1 MTYEYTVCSFI
12 TLIQI
17 VVLHDSKTIINAFN
31 VYYIKFYTPSRTK
44 LAVCLTGW
52 FVFVF
57 RVRTEKQSGSVRRV
71 RLLTTEV
78 PWSDVTSVTTGI
90 TGKTQKFSHP
100 KKCSWHVCP
109 ICRTC
114 VGITQEPPADESWF
128 CPKHRVSLPPKRS
141 GGSSSS
147 SKKKNRAKGKS
158 AKKKSLSWTSSASPQ
173 PNCVQNFMCKNSYLH
188 QMCNVLGPHLV
199 ASSVSSCLSVRP
211 FCPFARTIYN

>member
-1 MTYEYTVCSFI
+1 M
-12 TLIQI
+12 QI
-17 VVLHDSKTIINAFN
+17 VLLHDSTNLNAFN
-31 VYYIKFYTPSRTK
+31 VYYIKFYKRSQTK

-57 RVRTEKQSGSVRRV
+57 RVRTEKQSGSVRHV

-173 PNCVQNFMCKNSYLH
+173 PNCVQNCICKNSYRH
-188 QMCNVLGPHLV
+188 QNVQ
-199 ASSVSSCLSVRP
+199 CFRP
-211 FCPFARTIYN
+211 PSQNVFKR